1 MPEFP
6 SGTVAFLFTDIEG
19 STKRW
24 ERDSAAMW
32 AAVERHIALLRA
44 AIAAHD
50 GVHFK
55 TIGDAVQAAFPTV
68 PKAAAAAIAA
78 QAALREE
85 DWGDLGPLRVRMA
98 IHAGE
103 ATPKDG
109 DYFAPALNRLAR
121 VLGTG
126 YGDQVLLTETA
137 RALLADHLPPDHD
150 LRDLGPHRLRDLL
163 VPERIFQLTGPGLA
177 VDFPPLKSLDRQPHN
192 LPAQPTPLIGR
203 ESELA
208 TLREMVSAP
217 GSRLITMTGPGGS
230 GKTRLALQVAAE
242 SQDAFPDGVWWVPL
256 ATVSDPDLVPQAIAV
271 PLGVREVHGE
281 PLLETLGEHLRARRL
296 LLLLDNLEQVVDAA
310 PLLGRLLDE
319 ASQLT
324 ILATSREPLR
334 LRAEREFPIDPLPLP
349 ATKGVVSLETAL
361 ASPAVQLF
369 LERAQSVKPSFT
381 VEADNVAD
389 VVAICRRL
397 DGLPLAIEL
406 AAARVRILSPAALLA
421 RLGQRLT
428 ILTDGARDLPERQ
441 RTLRAAIAWSHDLL
455 DAPERALLARLSVFA
470 GGCTIDAAESVCIAA
485 GDIDLDP
492 FDGIESL
499 VQKSL
504 LRQEEG
510 PGGEARFTMLQT
522 ILEFAQERLHE
533 LPEADAV
540 CQAHA
545 DTFLALAD
553 HADWDDMSQQGE
565 LLDRLEVEHANL
577 RQAIEFYERQGER
590 GAGQRVRLAS
600 ALADFWWMRGH
611 LTEGRK
617 VLESAITTNGDIAAS
632 DRAAALSGAALL
644 AEAQWDL
651 ERARELHMEAL
662 SLHRAAG
669 YARGTA
675 RALTGLGVI
684 ARHEG
689 DLDSARALHQE
700 ALDVWRATGD
710 RAGTAGAMLDLGIVS
725 HLRGDQRN
733 AEPLL
738 LQSLELFAK
747 SRDAAGEANAHQ
759 WLGVVALALGSLET
773 AAAHFEESLQ
783 RWRRLGNQQMTAAD
797 LGNLGEVRYLAGAFA
812 DAEELYREALNIY
825 ESLGDPMGRGF
836 VVSQLGRLALERK
849 QTEAA
854 VPLLLDGLRHR
865 WDAGDRG
872 GAADTLDALA
882 EAAVQLGDLDW
893 ARTIV
898 VAGEALR
905 AETGLARLP
914 VYAKR
919 YAAVKDAIGE
929 PRWEPSGSI
938 DELVRAVLA
947 AKPRSLVS
955 SR

>member
-1 MPEFP
+1 M
-6 SGTVAFLFTDIEG
+6 
-19 STKRW
+19 
-24 ERDSAAMW
+24 
-32 AAVERHIALLRA
+32 
-44 AIAAHD
+44 
-50 GVHFK
+50 
-55 TIGDAVQAAFPTV
+55 QAAFPTV
-68 PKAAAAAIAA
+68 PKAVAAAIAA

-85 DWGDLGPLRVRMA
+85 DWGNLGPLRVRMA

-103 ATPKDG
+103 ATPRDG
-109 DYFAPALNRLAR
+109 DYFAPSLNRLAR

-163 VPERIFQLTGPGLA
+163 VAERIFQVTGPGLA

-242 SQDAFPDGVWWVPL
+242 SQGAFPDGVWWVPL
-256 ATVSDPDLVPQAIAV
+256 AAVSDPDLVPQAIAV

-281 PLLETLGEHLRARRL
+281 SLLETLGEQLRARRA

-310 PLLGRLLDE
+310 PLLGRLLDD

-421 RLGQRLT
+421 RLAQRLT

-455 DAPERALLARLSVFA
+455 DSRERTLFARLGVFA
-470 GGCTIDAAESVCIAA
+470 GGCTLEAVEAVCDATRGIH
-485 GDIDLDP
+485 LDP

-504 LRQEEG
+504 LRQEDG
-510 PGGEARFTMLQT
+510 PGGDARFTMLQT
-522 ILEFAQERLHE
+522 IHEFAQERLQE

-545 DTFLALAD
+545 DTFLALAEN
-553 HADWDDMSQQGE
+553 ADWDDMSKQGE
-565 LLDRLEVEHANL
+565 LLDRLEVDHANL
-577 RQAIEFYERQGER
+577 RQAIEFYEEQGEP
-590 GAGQRVRLAS
+590 GAAQHVRLAS
-600 ALADFWWMRGH
+600 ALAHFWWVRGH
-611 LTEGRK
+611 LTEGRR
-617 VLESAITTNGDIAAS
+617 VLESAITAHA
-632 DRAAALSGAALL
+632 
-644 AEAQWDL
+644 
-651 ERARELHMEAL
+651 
-662 SLHRAAG
+662 
-669 YARGTA
+669 
-675 RALTGLGVI
+675 
-684 ARHEG
+684 
-689 DLDSARALHQE
+689 SAR
-700 ALDVWRATGD
+700 RI
-710 RAGTAGAMLDLGIVS
+710 RS
-725 HLRGDQRN
+725 RGR
-733 AEPLL
+733 
-738 LQSLELFAK
+738 
-747 SRDAAGEANAHQ
+747 
-759 WLGVVALALGSLET
+759 ALGS
-773 AAAHFEESLQ
+773 
-783 RWRRLGNQQMTAAD
+783 
-797 LGNLGEVRYLAGAFA
+797 GA
-812 DAEELYREALNIY
+812 
-825 ESLGDPMGRGF
+825 PCRGT
-836 VVSQLGRLALERK
+836 VG
-849 QTEAA
+849 
-854 VPLLLDGLRHR
+854 
-865 WDAGDRG
+865 
-872 GAADTLDALA
+872 
-882 EAAVQLGDLDW
+882 
-893 ARTIV
+893 
-898 VAGEALR
+898 AGEGA
-905 AETGLARLP
+905 
-914 VYAKR
+914 
-919 YAAVKDAIGE
+919 
-929 PRWEPSGSI
+929 
-938 DELVRAVLA
+938 
-947 AKPRSLVS
+947 
-955 SR
+955 